1 MIEEKNSQ
9 LEIGFVEQN
18 TALESMRAS
27 DFDCY
32 SAYGEIID
40 NSIQAH
46 ATDIRIEFNEREDR
60 SARSKK
66 IGRILFADNGDG
78 MDKEILHTC
87 LKLGKSSRYNDRSGI
102 GRFGVGMTLGAIH
115 ECRRVEVYS
124 KVNGGIW
131 YYTYLDL
138 DEIENGTLTRMPF
151 PVQKDPKF
159 DIIDY

>member
-131 YYTYLDL
+131 YYSGGGHL
-138 DEIENGTLTRMPF
+138 R
-151 PVQKDPKF
+151 
-159 DIIDY
+159 